1 MVSEDKCIKE
11 ETANITHV
19 QTSFESFQN
28 NFKSNDVSNSNA
40 FRDLEMKEN
49 QPVHLCDKDEVLEGG
64 ILSFFSFFYPTLY
77 MVILLLLIFSSVQ
90 CSF

>member
-1 MVSEDKCIKE
+1 MVSKDKCIKE

-40 FRDLEMKEN
+40 FRDLKMKEN
-49 QPVHLCDKDEVLEGG
+49 PPVHLCDKDEVLEGG
-64 ILSFFSFFYPTLY
+64 ILSFFYPTLY
-77 MVILLLLIFSSVQ
+77 MVILLVLIFSSVL

>member
-19 QTSFESFQN
+19 QTSFQSFQN

-40 FRDLEMKEN
+40 FRDPEMKEN
-49 QPVHLCDKDEVLEGG
+49 PPVHLCDKEEVLEGG
-64 ILSFFSFFYPTLY
+64 ILSFFFDPTLY
-77 MVILLLLIFSSVQ
+77 MVILLVLIFSSVL

>member
-19 QTSFESFQN
+19 QTSFESF
-28 NFKSNDVSNSNA
+28 
-40 FRDLEMKEN
+40 EMKEN
-49 QPVHLCDKDEVLEGG
+49 HPVHLCDKDEVLEGG
-64 ILSFFSFFYPTLY
+64 ILSFFSFFYPILY
-77 MVILLLLIFSSVQ
+77 MVILLVVIFSSVL